1 MSDNDIL
8 GAGRQTTMGD
18 NGRHSPRLSAKQRRF
33 VAFLATTPT
42 IRDAAK
48 AADVGETTAW
58 RWLRQPAIK
67 AEIRAR
73 QDAMLAQVSAG
84 IVADM
89 SAARQALVAVL
100 DDKGAS
106 APAKVNAAGRL
117 LDCGLRLFELGTLSD
132 RVAEIERR
140 LEVADETREQDRKA
154 RG

>member
-1 MSDNDIL
+1 
-8 GAGRQTTMGD
+8 MGD
-18 NGRHSPRLSAKQRRF
+18 NGRLSPKQRRF

-84 IVADM
+84 IASDM

-106 APAKVNAAGRL
+106 ASAKVNAAGKL
-117 LDCGLRLFELGTLSD
+117 LDCGLRLWEIVSMAD

-140 LEVADETREQDRKA
+140 LEVADAVREQDCQVRT
-154 RG
+154 